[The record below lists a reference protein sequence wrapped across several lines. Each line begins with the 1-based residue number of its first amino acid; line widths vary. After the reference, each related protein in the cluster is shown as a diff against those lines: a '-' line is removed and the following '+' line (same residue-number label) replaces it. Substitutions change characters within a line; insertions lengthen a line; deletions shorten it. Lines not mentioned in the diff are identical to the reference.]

1 MVRPSVTPCGVN
13 ISVERTINTL
23 PGIFPSVVKKV
34 INYGVARSNKKPNK
48 YRIVMSAA
56 VIPRWL
62 TRTASRRREE
72 RERVASCGGWQDGPL
87 LMPLEL

>member
-34 INYGVARSNKKPNK
+34 INYGVALPWPKYFGGGAKSFGKMLEFCHHILRS
-48 YRIVMSAA
+48 R
-56 VIPRWL
+56 VILIRNF
-62 TRTASRRREE
+62 T
-72 RERVASCGGWQDGPL
+72 
-87 LMPLEL
+87 